1 MSTTALFLAAA
12 LLPAQAGDWRV
23 ITTTSDGTDTLVDGA
38 SIRRVGSVLTFWQKD
53 RHPDGTIE
61 GARIRLDCH
70 ANTWQILYQQITD
83 PGGRVVSTLEKR
95 LKPQDIRPGSAMEKE
110 RARVCPVLVRD

>member
-1 MSTTALFLAAA
+1 MGMTALLLAAA
-12 LLPAQAGDWRV
+12 ELGGQVGDWRV
-23 ITTTSDGTDTLVDGA
+23 VMVASDGTSTLIDAA
-38 SIRRVGSVLTFWQKD
+38 SVRRTGSVITFWQKD
-53 RHPDGTIE
+53 HHPDGTIE

-70 ANTWQILYQQITD
+70 ANTWQILYHQIAD

-95 LKPQDIRPGSAMEKE
+95 LKPQDIRPGSAIEKE